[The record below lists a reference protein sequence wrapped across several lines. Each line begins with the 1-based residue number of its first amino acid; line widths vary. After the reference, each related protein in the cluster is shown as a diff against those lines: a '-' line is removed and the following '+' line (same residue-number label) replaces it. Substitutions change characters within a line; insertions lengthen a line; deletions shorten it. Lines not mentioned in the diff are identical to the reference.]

1 MSEEA
6 GPYKGQDR
14 FECRGNVL
22 KDLEE
27 TGHLEKTVNHDLAI
41 GHCYRCKT
49 IVEPYLS
56 EQWFVKIKP
65 LADEAIKAVKDGRV
79 KIIPSGWEN
88 SYFDW
93 MENIRDWCI
102 SRQIWWGHRIPV
114 WYCDDCGEIIVTRE
128 DPRGCPKCGNAGL
141 RQDPDVLDT
150 WFSSALWPF
159 STLGWPADTE
169 DLRRFYP
176 TSVLVTAFDIL
187 FFWVARMAMMGLR
200 FMGDVPFRD
209 VYIHA
214 IVRDAEGMKMSKSK
228 GNVIDPL
235 IMTEKY
241 GADAFR
247 FTLCAFAAQGRD
259 IKFQEERV
267 QGYRHFINKL
277 WNATKFIIMN
287 LGDGY
292 AAPSSVEL
300 EERFSRQI
308 PSLDLA
314 SRWIL
319 SRLAHAVDELNSALG
334 DYRFNDAANGLYQ
347 FVWHEFCDWYIEAV
361 KTTMSDDVRDCLL
374 FVLETVLRLLH
385 PFMPFLTEEIWQD
398 LPVKKEKD
406 SVTVSPFPGGLP
418 RYPEAEAE
426 MAHVMDAVT
435 GVRNIRGELNIPPA
449 EELEVFIRTSTG
461 AAEKT
466 LTDNVQYIKKLARAK
481 AVAIGLEM
489 AKPKGSYTSVKDE
502 LEVYVTLRGVLNIEA
517 EMDRLRKEKK
527 KLEESIILLQRKL
540 HNSEFLERA
549 PKEIVGKERQKFDE
563 LLSKQEKILES
574 IEKISGLEV

>member
-1 MSEEA
+1 
-6 GPYKGQDR
+6 
-14 FECRGNVL
+14 
-22 KDLEE
+22 
-27 TGHLEKTVNHDLAI
+27 
-41 GHCYRCKT
+41 
-49 IVEPYLS
+49 
-56 EQWFVKIKP
+56 
-65 LADEAIKAVKDGRV
+65 
-79 KIIPSGWEN
+79 
-88 SYFDW
+88 
-93 MENIRDWCI
+93 
-102 SRQIWWGHRIPV
+102 
-114 WYCDDCGEIIVTRE
+114 
-128 DPRGCPKCGNAGL
+128 
-141 RQDPDVLDT
+141 VLDT

-159 STLGWPADTE
+159 STLGWPDDTV
-169 DLRRFYP
+169 DLRTYYP
-176 TSVLVTAFDIL
+176 TSLLITGFDIL
-187 FFWVARMAMMGLR
+187 FFWVARMIMMGLE
-200 FMGDVPFRD
+200 FMGDVPFRQ
-209 VYIHA
+209 VYIHGL
-214 IVRDAEGMKMSKSK
+214 VRDAERQKMSKTR

-235 IMTEKY
+235 EVTEKY
-241 GADAFR
+241 GTDAVR
-247 FTLCAFAAQGRD
+247 LSLLLGAAPGTDIVLTEERMVSSRAFA
-259 IKFQEERV
+259 
-267 QGYRHFINKL
+267 NKI
-277 WNATKFIIMN
+277 WNAARFLYLNMERSGVEPAIP
-287 LGDGY
+287 GPG
-292 AAPSSVEL
+292 AAETL
-300 EERFSRQI
+300 EDRWIFSR
-308 PSLDLA
+308 LNRCA
-314 SRWIL
+314 E
-319 SRLAHAVDELNSALG
+319 AVNRAIEQ
-334 DYRFNDAANGLYQ
+334 YRYHEAAQVLWQ